1 MWGKNILQLDTT
13 SRTKAI
19 TSHIYYIENLEIE
32 VNKAVLTNLWLTTRS
47 YMRVV
52 LLVFLHCA
60 FISIFGLRIFFL
72 LGFDCYSASRLY
84 CGSKLRGR

>member
-1 MWGKNILQLDTT
+1 MGKNILQLDTT

-19 TSHIYYIENLEIE
+19 TSHIYYIGNLEIE

-52 LLVFLHCA
+52 LP
-60 FISIFGLRIFFL
+60 IFDLRIFFL
-72 LGFDCYSASRLY
+72 LGFDCSSASRLY
-84 CGSKLRGR
+84 CGSTLRGR

>member
-1 MWGKNILQLDTT
+1 MGKNILQLDTR

-19 TSHIYYIENLEIE
+19 TSHIYYIGNLEIE

-52 LLVFLHCA
+52 LP
-60 FISIFGLRIFFL
+60 IFDLRIFFL
-72 LGFDCYSASRLY
+72 LGFDCSSASRLY
-84 CGSKLRGR
+84 CDSTLRGR